1 MRNLLRYYFNP
12 GDKQF
17 RCSILKLFC
26 IHISPRPPCL
36 CSCYCLGELVWRY
49 LCTGFQ
55 EAYSLDISLRTG
67 FSIRISI
74 HAAVYITA
82 LGCFQGLLQGSQ
94 HRLTQCKRGRP
105 FIWTAHFSIKPL
117 GLPDVVRENRTRE
130 HAVTEDIVR
139 DSLVIVTMEAT
150 QQWSG
155 GGCWDSTFTAQAL
168 QSL

>member
-1 MRNLLRYYFNP
+1 MTNNLRNYFNS

-36 CSCYCLGELVWRY
+36 CSCYGLAQLVWRY
-49 LCTGFQ
+49 LGTGFQ
-55 EAYSLDISLRTG
+55 EAYSLDISLQTG
-67 FSIRISI
+67 FSICISI
-74 HAAVYITA
+74 HAAVCITA
-82 LGCFQGLLQGSQ
+82 LGCLQGLLQGSQ
-94 HRLTQCKRGRP
+94 HRLTQCTRGRP
-105 FIWTAHFSIKPL
+105 LIWAAHFSIKPL

-139 DSLVIVTMEAT
+139 DGLVVVTMEAT

-155 GGCWDSTFTAQAL
+155 SGRWDSTFTAQAL